1 MLVKRIGVLSL
12 GKMLGVLYGAIGLL
26 IGVFVAVFSIIA
38 AVIGAQRQGGA
49 LSPLFGVVAIVWAPL
64 FYGVAGFVGGILS
77 AALYN
82 VAAGVV
88 GGVEI
93 EVGE

>member
-12 GKMLGVLYGAIGLL
+12 GKMLGVLYGGIGLL
-26 IGVFVAVFSIIA
+26 GGLLFAMFCIMAAAIGQQQA
-38 AVIGAQRQGGA
+38 GRP
-49 LSPLFGVVAIVWAPL
+49 SPLFGVVAIVLAPL
-64 FYGVAGFVGGILS
+64 FYGVAGFIGGILT

-82 VAAGVV
+82 VATGVV